1 MEAGNMTKEQKTR
14 QDELQAKE
22 TLEPAEA
29 EELKVLTALPQ
40 EIEEADPDEEFGDA
54 WDELDGKK
62 KDPEKTPEEI
72 QAEKEKADAAAAKEA
87 EDAAAAAKAKD
98 PSTEP
103 TEADKALLNATLKK
117 PDKPDSS
124 VDQSAE
130 VISLKTQL
138 AALDHKMASWD
149 GRIKAAENRAALAE
163 QKLKEAEDKG
173 TKTGSD
179 SASPD
184 VDDAELSAFFKEFP
198 TLEGPIQKVAERAI
212 NKIVK
217 DKLGKVEVIE
227 QRQTDLTETLQE
239 EANVEHMLKIEG
251 AHKDWKAIYDSGAL
265 TTWIE
270 QQPKFL
276 QPRLTEIIAK
286 GSAADIIEMYDS
298 YKRATGKG
306 KETTTDTEL
315 TAEKKKKLADM
326 EAVRAASAGPKTEGK
341 KVEKEDFDGSWDEL
355 EKEDQQKK

>member
-1 MEAGNMTKEQKTR
+1 MTKEQKTR
-14 QDELQAKE
+14 QDELQAKG
-22 TLEPAEA
+22 TLETAEA
-29 EELKVLTALPQ
+29 EELKTLSALPQ
-40 EIEEADPDEEFGDA
+40 EIEEEKEPDPEEEFGDA

-87 EDAAAAAKAKD
+87 EAAAKAKD
-98 PSTEP
+98 KDPP
-103 TEADKALLNATLKK
+103 TDPNKITDKDLLNTALKT

-130 VISLKTQL
+130 VIALKAQL

-149 GRIKAAENRAALAE
+149 GRIKAAEARAVAAE

-184 VDDAELSAFFKEFP
+184 LDDAELSAFFKEFP

-212 NKIVK
+212 NKIVTE
-217 DKLGKVEVIE
+217 KLGKVDIIE
-227 QRQTDLTETLQE
+227 ARQTDLTETLQE
-239 EANVEHMLKIEG
+239 EANVTHMLKIEG

-270 QQPKFL
+270 QQPAFL
-276 QPRLTEIIAK
+276 QPRLTEIIQK